1 MPGVSGHI
9 VLIGLSGSG
18 KSAVGRALAG
28 ALARPF
34 YDTDLL
40 VAARAGRPVPEL
52 LRSDAAHFRLLEEE
66 IVADACGA
74 PAGVIATGGGVVLSP
89 RNRDTI
95 VRGNQVVLLRAT
107 TVTLADRLRQGEERP
122 LLTGDVAARLA
133 ALLAERAA
141 LYVACATTI
150 VDTDDLTI
158 EQSVA
163 RVRAA
168 LDMDGVG
175 AWR

>member
-1 MPGVSGHI
+1 MSGHV

-40 VAARAGRPVPEL
+40 LAARAGRPVPEL
-52 LRSDAAHFRLLEEE
+52 LRSDAARFRALEEE
-66 IVADACGA
+66 IVAEACSA
-74 PAGVIATGGGVVLSP
+74 PKGVIATGGGVVLSP
-89 RNRDTI
+89 RNRDAI
-95 VRGNQVVLLRAT
+95 VGGHQVVWLRAAT
-107 TVTLADRLRQGEERP
+107 ATLADRLQRGEERP
-122 LLTGDVAARLA
+122 LLEGDMAARLA

-141 LYVACATTI
+141 LYAACATTI

-158 EQSVA
+158 EQSAA

>member
-1 MPGVSGHI
+1 VSGHI

-18 KSAVGRALAG
+18 KSVVGRALAG
-28 ALARPF
+28 ALGRPF

-40 VAARAGRPVPEL
+40 LAARAGRPVPEL
-52 LRSDAAHFRLLEEE
+52 LRSDAARFRALEEQ

-74 PAGVIATGGGVVLSP
+74 PSGVISTGGGVVLSP
-89 RNRDTI
+89 RNRDAI
-95 VRGNQVVLLRAT
+95 VGGNRVVWLRAAT
-107 TVTLADRLRQGEERP
+107 ATLVDRLQRGEERP
-122 LLTGDVAARLA
+122 LLEGDVAARLA

-141 LYVACATTI
+141 LYAACATTI

>member
-1 MPGVSGHI
+1 MSGHV

-28 ALARPF
+28 ALGRPF

-40 VAARAGRPVPEL
+40 LAARAGRPVPEL
-52 LRSDAAHFRLLEEE
+52 LRSDAVRFRALEEE
-66 IVADACGA
+66 IVVGACDA
-74 PAGVIATGGGVVLSP
+74 PAGVVATGGGVVLSP
-89 RNRDTI
+89 RNRDAI
-95 VRGNQVVLLRAT
+95 VRGNRVVWLRAVT
-107 TVTLADRLRQGEERP
+107 ATLADRLQQGEERP
-122 LLTGDVAARLA
+122 LLAGDVAARLT

-141 LYVACATTI
+141 LYAACATTI

-168 LDMDGVG
+168 LDMDIDGVG

>member
-1 MPGVSGHI
+1 VSGHI

-18 KSAVGRALAG
+18 KSAIGRALAG
-28 ALARPF
+28 ALERPC

-40 VAARAGRPVPEL
+40 LAARAGRPVPEL
-52 LRSDAAHFRLLEEE
+52 LRSDAVRFRALEEE
-66 IVADACGA
+66 VVADACGA

-89 RNRDTI
+89 RNRDAI
-95 VRGNQVVLLRAT
+95 VQGNQVVWLRAAT
-107 TVTLADRLRQGEERP
+107 ATLADRLHSGEERP
-122 LLTGDVAARLA
+122 LLEGDVAVRLA
-133 ALLAERAA
+133 VLLAERET
-141 LYVACATTI
+141 LYAVCAMTTI
-150 VDTDDLTI
+150 DTDDLTI

-168 LDMDGVG
+168 LDPDGVC